1 MVWMTLLCF
10 WNMMINNKHIIPGEI
25 VLCQFFE
32 LTCLFFK
39 MVDDDTCR
47 SLYVAN
53 QSMNVW
59 NSSQIP
65 KFKISGISE
74 IPGAWVNISIQKAW
88 QFCKMD
94 NKKWISFFLAMLF
107 TLYFWN
113 ILVRISI
120 IFFRFFSKK
129 FRSSCWVLMVLI
141 FMRHFFRSRH
151 VPYICTVLN
160 IIIIIISYDFK
171 FYWNSVFATPRN
183 CWPWFYFEV
192 SN

>member
-1 MVWMTLLCF
+1 
-10 WNMMINNKHIIPGEI
+10 
-25 VLCQFFE
+25 
-32 LTCLFFK
+32 

-65 KFKISGISE
+65 KFKISEISE

-94 NKKWISFFLAMLF
+94 NIKWISFFLAMLF

-160 IIIIIISYDFK
+160 IIIIITYIIYH
-171 FYWNSVFATPRN
+171 TI
-183 CWPWFYFEV
+183 WFQVLLKLCVCDSSQLLAMVLFWSFQLEIWGWSAAAAV
-192 SN
+192 R